1 MENENYYF
9 AYRVTQT
16 PTLQLVLPLS
26 RDETCRVIRK
36 YNNQKDFLI
45 RLSFTNERGDKD
57 HYSVEKMHSLADKQV
72 KIRL

>member
-1 MENENYYF
+1 
-9 AYRVTQT
+9 
-16 PTLQLVLPLS
+16 
-26 RDETCRVIRK
+26 VIRK